1 MRYEA
6 SDPLRTVGNRVL
18 DAHGREYV
26 PDGISVYGGLEQWDG
41 LDPGVEQRVHA
52 QIIAAT
58 RIWHVNTIRLQIA
71 EGLYFS
77 DPGVFL
83 EELDR
88 EVHLITCEGAIVVI
102 NDNTL
107 FTTNQPN
114 PTQASVQFMEVLAS
128 RYRGMNNVVFDVFNE
143 PRIEIARENRTM
155 ERRAVWNIWKTGGS
169 VDGVQYV
176 GMQDLVDAIRTEQAN
191 NLVWV
196 EGPRSAASLGRS
208 GHYPITGTNV
218 ELSFH
223 HPKLNQPWTWTK
235 LLKPTGQPRV
245 EGEESQ
251 YSSPTRPECY
261 DSAYAEMPKLLA
273 ALARYHDGLI
283 AWALEPGV
291 LIASRSARHVTD
303 TLVPSDPASAR
314 GLSRPSRLKPAYG
327 CTRKQPTQ
335 GMGELAMQFFKRYA
349 AKDNPYAVSGNQR

>member
-1 MRYEA
+1 MIPRA
-6 SDPLRTVGNRVL
+6 NVDHWRVPRLRPPHALRLQRRATLPNVPGTARSCSAAPPSDQKSSTSLLSGIAVAVSTIIAVIAL
-18 DAHGREYV
+18 GRA
-26 PDGISVYGGLEQWDG
+26 
-41 LDPGVEQRVHA
+41 GVES
-52 QIIAAT
+52 
-58 RIWHVNTIRLQIA
+58 A
-71 EGLYFS
+71 EA
-77 DPGVFL
+77 
-83 EELDR
+83 ELDK
-88 EVHLITCEGAIVVI
+88 LG
-102 NDNTL
+102 D
-107 FTTNQPN
+107 
-114 PTQASVQFMEVLAS
+114 
-128 RYRGMNNVVFDVFNE
+128 
-143 PRIEIARENRTM
+143 
-155 ERRAVWNIWKTGGS
+155 
-169 VDGVQYV
+169 
-176 GMQDLVDAIRTEQAN
+176 

-196 EGPRSAASLGRS
+196 EGPRSAGSLGRS

-273 ALARYHDGLI
+273 ALAKYHDGLI